1 MKKVM
6 SFGAGV
12 QSTTLALLA
21 ATRDER
27 LLSVVGE
34 PPEMYVFADTGDEP
48 VAVYDHLEKCRV
60 VIEENGA
67 QLEVVSRATSLS
79 EDLRIA
85 VDAGKKSNHAEP
97 PFWVADGMGRSAPMS
112 RGCTLKFKLQPINQ
126 FLRGWAGI
134 KRKRY
139 AEPQVEVWIGIS
151 VDESSR
157 MKPAKESWKLNRY
170 PLIEMGWK
178 RTHCNEYLDSVGM
191 VTPRS
196 ACSYCPFHDNNE
208 WKALMSDPVER
219 ERIIAFER
227 MVRSAWRDKGAFGVK
242 SEPFLHRSRIPIDEV
257 DFDGGQQTMFSL
269 WNGECEGMCGV

>member
-1 MKKVM
+1 M
-6 SFGAGV
+6 

-21 ATRDER
+21 ATRDKR

-48 VAVYDHLEKCRV
+48 VAVYEHLEKCRV
-60 VIEENGA
+60 IIEEHGA
-67 QLEVVSRATSLS
+67 QLEVVSRGQSITEHIVEKVS
-79 EDLRIA
+79 
-85 VDAGKKSNHAEP
+85 AGKRGISP
-97 PFWVADGMGRSAPMS
+97 PPLWVATADGSDSMPIR
-112 RGCTLKFKLQPINQ
+112 RGCTQDFKAKPIDKHLKATFK
-126 FLRGWAGI
+126 I
-134 KRKRY
+134 KRGHKGPPVI
-139 AEPQVEVWIGIS
+139 EQWLGIS
-151 VDESSR
+151 IDEVSR
-157 MKPAKESWKLNRY
+157 MKDSKEKWRLFRY

-269 WNGECEGMCGV
+269 WNGECEGMCGL